1 MDTTKYNNTDE
12 IQTLIKLNDK
22 DSIFLSYRC
31 MSSFKNPLKD
41 LEYHLNS
48 TQNALDVVAT
58 TETRIIKNKLPAN
71 DTSLTNHSY
80 EYCPTES
87 SD

>member
-1 MDTTKYNNTDE
+1 MYVLFQK
-12 IQTLIKLNDK
+12 K
-22 DSIFLSYRC
+22 
-31 MSSFKNPLKD
+31 PLKD

-48 TQNALDVVAT
+48 TQNALDVVTT
-58 TETRIIKNKLPAN
+58 TETRIIKNKLPAD

-80 EYCPTES
+80 EYFPTES